1 MQCISTMKTY
11 VQGSPKEKLLE
22 TIIEE
27 QKQIVR
33 SSQLAALFER
43 CLSELDEEE
52 LHRNKAALLI
62 ANAQNLIRNNCFD
75 ESFSIEVL
83 ADSLNISKSYL
94 SRLYKDETGE
104 SVWNYVIRVRIARA
118 KELLIHTDNT
128 NYGIA
133 KAIGYSSEYHF
144 SRAFSKIVGVSPSA
158 YKKLYMD
165 IQ

>member
-1 MQCISTMKTY
+1 MLYTR
-11 VQGSPKEKLLE
+11 LLE
-22 TIIEE
+22 MPSRAEY
-27 QKQIVR
+27 
-33 SSQLAALFER
+33 SFLA
-43 CLSELDEEE
+43 LS
-52 LHRNKAALLI
+52 A
-62 ANAQNLIRNNCFD
+62 
-75 ESFSIEVL
+75 
-83 ADSLNISKSYL
+83 SLVPP
-94 SRLYKDETGE
+94 T
-104 SVWNYVIRVRIARA
+104 VRIARA